1 MAACTRVL
9 EDFARQA
16 RIEAEVCVVEGDGRP
31 FAVRI
36 SELSAAAD
44 ATCIGLR
51 MPRTDETPDSYWDY
65 FRTLRDATAP
75 LPLVAFAL
83 ASEQVNFKSIFRN

>member
-1 MAACTRVL
+1 MKILC
-9 EDFARQA
+9 
-16 RIEAEVCVVEGDGRP
+16 I
-31 FAVRI
+31 
-36 SELSAAAD
+36 AD
-44 ATCIGLR
+44 EESKA
-51 MPRTDETPDSYWDY
+51 YWDY